1 MPLSAQLL
9 CGPVIVVLQPQ
20 FATYSLLANMLVAP
34 LVAPVTILGTAAVP
48 LVPLLPWLAT
58 ALIGMAGLFAAGVAG
73 IARFMAGLPGAAPPW
88 PEGPFGL
95 LTMVLFSVLTALAVW
110 AAAILP
116 EPSVWCWRPTSGRPV
131 CLTGSWKESPCGPA
145 APRRTGRGLVQPL
158 RRGRLRVCNPNP
170 GRNQQWPLPS
180 RNDPRTS
187 ATNSATWRDVTPAGI
202 VLITGPEE
210 YLGIRAMDRV
220 RSQVRAATPDVEVTR
235 LNAGAYEAGSLA
247 MNVSPSLFGESKLIE
262 VDGLESMNDA
272 FLADGLKY
280 LARPEQDAV
289 LVLRHGGGVRG
300 KKLLDAVKAGGWP
313 VVDCQPLKKDAEK
326 TAFVAAEF
334 KAASR
339 RIEPDAVQSLV
350 NAVGANLSELAAA
363 CSQLI
368 ADAATTVDAEMVE
381 RYYGGRIEATAF
393 KVADA
398 AMAGD
403 G

>member
-1 MPLSAQLL
+1 M
-9 CGPVIVVLQPQ
+9 
-20 FATYSLLANMLVAP
+20 
-34 LVAPVTILGTAAVP
+34 
-48 LVPLLPWLAT
+48 
-58 ALIGMAGLFAAGVAG
+58 
-73 IARFMAGLPGAAPPW
+73 
-88 PEGPFGL
+88 
-95 LTMVLFSVLTALAVW
+95 
-110 AAAILP
+110 
-116 EPSVWCWRPTSGRPV
+116 
-131 CLTGSWKESPCGPA
+131 
-145 APRRTGRGLVQPL
+145 
-158 RRGRLRVCNPNP
+158 
-170 GRNQQWPLPS
+170 
-180 RNDPRTS
+180 
-187 ATNSATWRDVTPAGI
+187 TPAGI

-210 YLGIRAMDRV
+210 YIGIRAMDRV
-220 RSQVRAATPDVEVTR
+220 RSQVRAVSPDVEITR

-326 TAFVAAEF
+326 TAFVVAEF
-334 KAASR
+334 KGASR

-398 AMAGD
+398 AMAGNGPAALSTLRHALATGAD
-403 G
+403 PVPLVAALAAKLRTVAKVAGAQGSSAQIAKQLGMQPWLVEQAQRDVRRWTPEGLARSIQVTAEADAQVKGLSRDPVYAVEHAVTVIATAARGR